1 MERRRMIKM
10 FFIRKLVFFD
20 RVDYQWFKEMLVFFD
35 HTPLPYNNC
44 IIKGNDEKTWQLLAV
59 EKSYQTR
66 EDDGNDARN
75 TRAYVADA

>member
-1 MERRRMIKM
+1 
-10 FFIRKLVFFD
+10 
-20 RVDYQWFKEMLVFFD
+20 MLVFFD

-44 IIKGNDEKTWQLLAV
+44 IIKGNNEKTWQLLAV

-75 TRAYVADA
+75 TRARNADTNEVCPVRSFIQDCFVCDDWFVGFAG